1 MPTVACFPVQPVPET
16 VKDVLELAETKVFS
30 WVILKLLP
38 SLVLPGA
45 GVASAVLL
53 GAGVASAVLLGAGLL
68 ELLGLFRLELLA
80 RAGEAMSE
88 APVIAATALA
98 AAKGRPRRMCPPRSD
113 GGNDGCRRSYSSPT
127 RYLP

>member
-16 VKDVLELAETKVFS
+16 VKDVLVLAETKVFS

-88 APVIAATALA
+88 APVTAATALA
-98 AAKGRPRRMCPPRSD
+98 AAKASKTHV
-113 GGNDGCRRSYSSPT
+113 SS
-127 RYLP
+127 

>member
-1 MPTVACFPVQPVPET
+1 MPPLVVQPAPIFHPSVVVAAEVPMDLMSAARSRSEVQLPSEAASVLTTSETVPSGAYSAMPTVACFPVQPVPET

-53 GAGVASAVLLGAGLL
+53 GAEPG
-68 ELLGLFRLELLA
+68 
-80 RAGEAMSE
+80 
-88 APVIAATALA
+88 
-98 AAKGRPRRMCPPRSD
+98 
-113 GGNDGCRRSYSSPT
+113 
-127 RYLP
+127 

>member
-1 MPTVACFPVQPVPET
+1 M
-16 VKDVLELAETKVFS
+16 
-30 WVILKLLP
+30 
-38 SLVLPGA
+38 
-45 GVASAVLL
+45 VASAVLL
-53 GAGVASAVLLGAGLL
+53 GVL
-68 ELLGLFRLELLA
+68 ELLLLELLA
-80 RAGEAMSE
+80 RTGEAMSE